1 MAKVNLYTNS
11 LILDDNVIIEFDGNG
26 ITINKYPD
34 YNNIKDDQ
42 LITGKH
48 LKELLKTL
56 ESKFLYYK
64 RNENEMHNVPTML
77 ELIDIKSNTF
87 MYYIK
92 VDKLKIPICTVHLP
106 MYRSS
111 LKNVTNQLDS
121 LNISPPYLSVK
132 SDIPLKPFK
141 TTIPVKKIYKKRPP
155 LEKRNINLTS
165 STYFNNYT
173 QPKKDCI

>member
-1 MAKVNLYTNS
+1 MAKVSLYTNS
-11 LILDDNVIIEFDGNG
+11 LILDNDVTIEFDGTG
-26 ITINKYPD
+26 ITIDKYPD
-34 YNNIKDDQ
+34 YNDIKDNQ

-48 LKELLKTL
+48 LKELLKSL
-56 ESKFLYYK
+56 ESKFLYYT

-77 ELIDIKSNTF
+77 ELIDIKTNTY

-111 LKNVTNQLDS
+111 LNNVTNQLDS

-141 TTIPVKKIYKKRPP
+141 SIPVRKVYKRRPS

-165 STYFNNYT
+165 STYFNNYV